1 MLTTRAALLPP
12 PPPPPPPP
20 HDPSPFIPQ
29 GIGLESED
37 GTSLGIEQ
45 FLTLLVHLAFFRDNP
60 RFTPVLAGAPKLQS
74 DMRETVPVLQC
85 VTNMITEFLPK
96 MRKGDTAEFRQ
107 VVKGDAEAAAVLA
120 AYTDKVAAWTAALH
134 EKAEK
139 TNTDVMTQYIAA
151 LEETGSLGVRSLET
165 TNASGTTV
173 MHKAS
178 LTEAQARHS
187 FLDTQNAMD
196 LAVASPKYE
205 VSHMLEALARCGDK
219 KYATVIDMTLKMRV
233 EGMLKNVLNEATEL
247 EILDAAT
254 FSVSDDLEGSA
265 AYDEKV
271 KAAVQR
277 NWLVVWKNMTF
288 KDMYGYPL
296 WETQLHDVLQ
306 SAFPELQSIFLHYTG
321 SSIAGSESIASAT
334 KLGLMEVLSL
344 AKDCDICTKEFK
356 VDDLSRHFSTSNAGA
371 AIATSGSADRHKM
384 PSHGSA
390 SGVMTI
396 RDKALSA
403 RKKKAEREGK
413 GGAKAADKADMQL
426 NLFEF
431 INFLV
436 RIAFWR
442 ANPMWGSKYNKMDLT
457 PVPDATSILLE
468 ECILPNARRDTS
480 AEFKKVLAGDA
491 ATQAVLVEYRAKL
504 QAWVRPLLRKER
516 RIDNPNP
523 QMTYRMW
530 AELMDGPEP
539 NANAFSRAKAACP
552 KMVGEWFLTQ
562 ESQITGDERTSKKNQ
577 MTFKASLSLAQ
588 ARWNFLRSQAIEQIE
603 GGEVD
608 AEGGKD
614 GQGQGTLDF
623 SELNECICR
632 CAVNMYEHLLD
643 TYLPSHNRK
652 AMTMADAVRS
662 WIQNLFFEKSP
673 EMCMWEA
680 TVIKADRYD
689 WQKQTKMLP
698 GFSPATHKLWLQVWD
713 SMMLM
718 DIHHFPL
725 WEKGVHDTLQQLF
738 PVLMRIFSNYTK
750 GVSGI
755 DSAADA
761 LEMELE
767 EFHDFI
773 KDAKL
778 ETRMINFTT
787 MTNVFAKANAA
798 NTADAMKDR
807 QAGKRNVQV
816 QREME
821 QMARDSR
828 NAGNDGKKENPKEV
842 KAIDALA
849 KHLLADRF
857 ANDYPEPGSMKVT
870 KPDNRLTLTEFC
882 GCLVRI
888 SFLRANPK
896 HGQYDNKAKL
906 IELPGCLKKMLEEVV
921 IPNAKQD
928 MSSLFRDEIAQ
939 DAEVQAVCEEYRDRL
954 FFYYSSINALAAA
967 ERANAKLTKGG
978 ALEAKEQKLALETW
992 MDISRGYLFLVKKKG
1007 MKHMEA
1013 RRFTPKGGD
1022 GPGLGEGAIV
1032 GDCTVM
1038 RESDITGDERCKEKY
1053 TCRLSILEAKYA
1065 FLNSQSLEQMAAGDA
1080 GDNDAMAT
1088 LDYDEF
1094 IECLARCARDKYGEI
1109 KLMSLADGVRGIF
1122 MNILG
1127 EKSDEGVIRDATY
1140 IHAERYNWKLSKPLP
1155 GQTLAAH
1162 RKWLDCWQNIEIGDL
1177 HYFPLWE
1184 KGVFDCLQECF
1195 QDLTN
1200 IFAHY
1205 AKSIGGSTTAE
1216 DAVEMTMTEFKELVK
1231 DVGLETKDLKFDVMS
1246 NMFKKANAT
1255 NSGDV
1260 RKQRMVEKGNA
1271 DAQGEFAMN
1280 TGTQMA
1286 LKKNIQQ
1293 ASPKRNAKLNK
1304 IRDDEL
1310 DQELVLYE
1318 FVEVMIRIGFWRANP
1333 FHGINKLAAK
1343 LVPLPDCLHQMLHEV
1358 VLPNAKRDDSA
1369 LFKERL
1375 AGDKAMLSALATY
1388 EKRLKEWFD
1397 VHTQSMFLRGEG
1409 RKLQYQ
1415 QWQDLLKKGW
1425 GADARAQGYTPG
1437 NGVGNWEI
1445 FQDSEITGD
1454 ERCRNK
1460 FKISLSLPQAKFAF
1474 INSQSLDQLSV
1485 GQAKDTDAM
1494 TTLEFDEFK
1503 ECIAR
1508 CALDKYKPIRQ
1519 MSPAVMI
1526 TSFCKNLLG
1535 EENTE
1540 ECMNTA
1546 TLIKAER
1553 YNWKRYS
1560 VTLPGQALKDHKKWL
1575 QVWQRLDI
1583 GDMYYFP
1590 LWEKG
1595 VHDVLQ
1601 KHFKDLC
1608 LIFFAYCRSM
1618 LGSASAED
1626 AAEMEMAEFKDFVDE
1641 CGLETK
1647 QISFDLMSNNFMKA
1661 NAINSAQVRDAHQ
1674 EGRRS
1679 AGTKMDGRTTAEV
1692 ATQKRNDGSETKKD
1706 AELVLYEFIGML
1718 VRIAFQRANPTFG
1731 NYGNKKAVVHLVNYP
1746 GSGMEGNGCLQTMI
1760 EDEIL
1765 PRARKDTSAVFR
1777 ETVMTE
1783 MSVVKVLDEYRPKIK
1798 AWYDLTCADD
1808 TKQTTITDKLQMD
1821 QWKRICDE
1829 KDLVGTWSCFRES
1842 DISGHPGCKT
1852 EYKWRLSMSQASMAF
1867 IDSNPRQG
1875 EGSINQQ
1882 QAGQSTGTDSFA
1894 TLDLEEFLECCAR
1907 CGMDM
1912 YRAVKEVSPAN
1923 AVKGFMQN
1931 LLGEASPD
1939 EVVVRATYIKCDR
1952 YDAKGLTKPLKGESQ
1967 VDLDK
1972 WIDCWQRMEIMD
1984 VYLWPLW
1991 EKEVH
1996 DIMHALFK
2004 ELQSIFLAYCRSIFD
2019 QTGAD
2024 ATEMSLDEFHDFVV
2038 DVGLETKKYK
2048 FEQMCNAFIKANAIN
2063 TAQVHA
2069 QKKDLRRDKDSKS
2082 HDAWDFQKAT
2092 KEPGKVKM
2100 GDSNYEAKKDQ
2111 ELDLAEFMNM
2121 MVRIGFWRANPGF
2134 GLHGNKDEVVSVP
2147 LALSTMLNEVILPRA
2162 KRESTAEFRTKEMTD
2177 PKVLTVLDQYK
2188 SRLRE
2193 WYDKKV
2199 ADDSD
2204 DLAGKSAGIISDKL
2218 QFEEWLRVLD
2228 RQDIVGV
2235 WEVEQ
2240 MSEITG
2246 DESTR
2251 GNIKIR
2257 LSIPTCKVCFVDS
2270 QSQKDAHTALMG
2282 GKSDEASDQATLDF
2296 DEWLECCCRTACKK
2310 YSAIKQM
2317 DASQKVKSFMQN
2329 FFGEATEEDCVRT
2342 ATYIRAVR
2350 FDLSES
2356 RPLKDESPE
2365 EHAAFLTEFKQL
2377 DLQGLY
2383 GFPLWEAEVHDLLHA
2398 NFRELASIFRSYCK
2412 SVGEASSDDS
2422 SKTMDLEEFND
2433 FVIDCMLE
2441 TNFGQAYTFE
2451 NMKEQFSRADKSGK
2465 GLAGPQANAELV
2477 LYEFLNVITRISFWR
2492 INPECGELEMDHQDT
2507 ILPVPQCLEKTL
2519 RECILPK
2526 AHRDD
2531 AGQFR
2536 GTVMQM
2542 PEVQA
2547 SLAEGRPRLQAWYA
2561 TIPLDDNQK
2570 VGITQWVSAL
2580 QALNVIGTFTCTQG
2594 SDIVGDDRVGTEF
2607 KCRLSVPQAK
2617 AAFVN
2622 AQKETGGAVDDT
2634 TLDFD
2639 ELLECIARCG
2649 VDKYRAVEQIKPGE
2663 AVSAMI
2669 ANILGDLNEEQVIT
2683 TATYITAERFTPAT
2697 APPKGVSPDAHR
2709 EWLMTWEKLQL
2720 SLLPGFPLWEK
2731 DVHDVLAGNLESL
2744 QSIFKAYAAGTIGT
2758 GAQEMDM
2765 EEFHDFCIEANLV
2778 TDMYGFDAMSGQFTK
2793 ANAGSND
2800 TVLEL
2805 HEFLTMLVRI
2815 SFFRANPQYGMRLGK
2830 DQKNADKFGE
2840 EVPLPGCLSDML
2852 TNLVLPNAR
2861 HDTYAQEFAETTLPL
2876 PEVQA
2881 ALGAQLDKLSSFYEL
2896 VSAGR
2901 AFLEIDQWLN
2911 ALTEKLLFSDLNIDG
2926 YVVRLTEPQAKA
2938 AFYAS
2943 AATPSSGLLPDELPV
2958 CVARTACDKYKGVT
2972 PMGPGAKVTGFL
2984 ANLLGDDDEEDVVLV
2999 ATGGVAKAKPVAKA
3013 KRYSADGMLMADE
3026 EMRATGISSGTAAML
3041 MPDERDMAHRDKFE
3055 TKGYDARRD
3064 NIAMSQGASMA
3075 DERKGLHGTRN
3086 Q

>member
-1 MLTTRAALLPP
+1 MSHATAAATPLTHTTLPPVHRAAGFKQLIKDARLELKVY
-12 PPPPPPPP
+12 
-20 HDPSPFIPQ
+20 DITQMTRLFNLKGGAK
-29 GIGLESED
+29 GIGLDSED
-37 GTSLGIEQ
+37 GTSLGVEQ
-45 FLTLLVHLAFFRDNP
+45 FLTLLINLAFYRENP
-60 RFTPVLAGAPKLQS
+60 RYTPQLPGAPKMTQ
-74 DMRETVPVLQC
+74 ETVPLLQC
-85 VTNMITEFLPK
+85 VTNMMTEFLPK
-96 MRKGDTAEFRQ
+96 MKTGNKTEFTA
-107 VVKGDAEAAAVLA
+107 VLKGDAEAKAVMDS
-120 AYTDKVAAWTAALH
+120 YSEKTAAWLQKLH

-139 TNTDVMTQYIAA
+139 TNTDVFTQYIAA
-151 LEETGSLGVRSLET
+151 LEETGSLGIRTLDAT
-165 TNASGTTV
+165 QASGILVT
-173 MHKAS
+173 HKSS
-178 LTEAQARHS
+178 LTELQARHAFMDS
-187 FLDTQNAMD
+187 QTAQD
-196 LAVASPKYE
+196 LAVNMPNYE
-205 VSHMLEALARCGDK
+205 LPAMLEALARCGDK
-219 KYATVIDMTLKMRV
+219 KYMTVMDMTFAKRI

-247 EILDAAT
+247 EVLDAAT
-254 FSVSDDLEGSA
+254 FSVGDDMEGAS

-271 KAAVQR
+271 KAAVQK
-277 NWLVVWKNMTF
+277 NWLVCWKNMTF
-288 KDMYGYPL
+288 KDLYGYPL

-306 SAFPELQSIFLHYTG
+306 SAFPELQAIFLYYCG
-321 SSIAGSESIASAT
+321 ASIAGSENIGNAT
-334 KLGLMEVLSL
+334 RIGLMEMLSV

-356 VDDLSRHFSTSNAGA
+356 IDELTRHFTTANSQAKV
-371 AIATSGSADRHKM
+371 ATSGSSERNKAPKF
-384 PSHGSA
+384 GTI
-390 SGVMTI
+390 GGQMTV
-396 RDKALSA
+396 RDKALKAQQDRKVTDSSKGA
-403 RKKKAEREGK
+403 RV
-413 GGAKAADKADMQL
+413 AKEVDAQL

-431 INFLV
+431 INLLV

-442 ANPMWGSKYNKMDLT
+442 ANPQWGSKYNKKDLT
-457 PVPDATSILLE
+457 PVPESTQILLE

-480 AEFKKVLAGDA
+480 GEFKKVLQADA
-491 ATQAVLVEYRAKL
+491 ATQGVLTEYRDRL
-504 QAWVRPLLRKER
+504 QAWLRPILRKER
-516 RIDNPNP
+516 STLNPNP
-523 QMTYRMW
+523 KITYKRW
-530 AELMDGPEP
+530 VELMDGPD
-539 NANAFSRAKAACP
+539 ADTQGARGAKPPCP
-552 KMVGEWFLTQ
+552 KMVGEWYLSQ
-562 ESQITGDERTSKKNQ
+562 ESQITGDERTAKKNQ
-577 MTFKASLSLAQ
+577 MTFKAKLSIPQ
-588 ARWNFLRSQAIEQIE
+588 CRWNFLRSQSVEQVE

-608 AEGGKD
+608 AD
-614 GQGQGTLDF
+614 SSDIATLDF
-623 SELNECICR
+623 SELLECICR
-632 CAVNMYEHLLD
+632 CAVNMYEHMLT

-698 GFSPATHKLWLQVWD
+698 GFSPAQHKLWCQCWEKLV
-713 SMMLM
+713 LM

-725 WEKGVHDTLQQLF
+725 WEKGVHDTLQQHF
-738 PVLMRIFSNYTK
+738 PALMRIFSHYSK
-750 GVSGI
+750 GISGI

-773 KDAKL
+773 KDSKL

-787 MTNVFAKANAA
+787 MTNVFAKANASDSA
-798 NTADAMKDR
+798 TVFMER
-807 QAGKRNVQV
+807 MAGRRNVQV
-816 QREME
+816 QRELE
-821 QMARDSR
+821 EIARQAARS
-828 NAGNDGKKENPKEV
+828 AHDGKKGETKFQELP
-842 KAIDALA
+842 
-849 KHLLADRF
+849 KHLTCDRF
-857 ANDYPEPGSMKVT
+857 SSDYPEPGSMKIK
-870 KPDNRLTLTEFC
+870 KPDNRLTLTEFL

-888 SFLRANPK
+888 AFLRANPK

-906 IELPGCLKKMLEEVV
+906 VELPGCLKKMLEEVL

-939 DAEVQAVCEEYRDRL
+939 DAEVQAVFEEYRSKL
-954 FFYYSSINALAAA
+954 TFYYQEVNLLTAVKGKIDN
-967 ERANAKLTKGG
+967 KLSM
-978 ALEAKEQKLALETW
+978 ETW
-992 MDISRGYLFLVKKKG
+992 MDIARGFLQFTKKKG
-1007 MKHMEA
+1007 SKHMEKA
-1013 RRFTPKGGD
+1013 KVQTKV
-1022 GPGLGEGAIV
+1022 GEGAGLPEGAFV
-1032 GDCTVM
+1032 GDCTVQ

-1053 TCRLSILEAKYA
+1053 TCRLTILEAKYA

-1088 LDYDEF
+1088 LDYGEF
-1094 IECLARCARDKYGEI
+1094 LECLSRCARDKYGEI
-1109 KLMSLADGVRGIF
+1109 KLMSLADGVRGVF
-1122 MNILG
+1122 QNILG
-1127 EKSDEGVIRDATY
+1127 EKTDEAVIRDATY

-1155 GQTLAAH
+1155 GQSLAAH
-1162 RKWLDCWQNIEIGDL
+1162 RKWCDCWQNIEIADL

-1216 DAVEMTMTEFKELVK
+1216 DAVEMTMTEFKDLVK
-1231 DVGLETKDLKFDVMS
+1231 DVGLETKDLKFDVMC
-1246 NMFKKANAT
+1246 NMFKKANAL
-1255 NSGDV
+1255 NSNAV
-1260 RKQRMVEKGNA
+1260 MQQRKQEAGTSAAKMEGVGSASKAMAQTNKRSKSANKGR
-1271 DAQGEFAMN
+1271 E
-1280 TGTQMA
+1280 
-1286 LKKNIQQ
+1286 
-1293 ASPKRNAKLNK
+1293 
-1304 IRDDEL
+1304 DEM

-1318 FVEVMIRIGFWRANP
+1318 FVEVLIRIGFWRANP
-1333 FHGINKLAAK
+1333 FHGINKLANK

-1425 GADARAQGYTPG
+1425 GIDQRAQGYTPG

-1445 FQDSEITGD
+1445 YQDSEITGD

-1474 INSQSLDQLSV
+1474 INSQSLDQLTV

-1519 MSPAVMI
+1519 MSAAVMI

-1560 VTLPGQALKDHKKWL
+1560 QTLPGQSLKEHKKWL
-1575 QVWQRLDI
+1575 EVWQRLEI
-1583 GDMYYFP
+1583 SDMYYFP

-1595 VHDVLQ
+1595 VHDILQ
-1601 KHFKDLC
+1601 KHFAELT
-1608 LIFFAYCRSM
+1608 LIFLAYCRSL
-1618 LGSASAED
+1618 LGSGSAED
-1626 AAEMEMAEFKDFVDE
+1626 AMEMEMAEFHDFIDE

-1647 QISFDLMSNNFMKA
+1647 QVNFDLMTNNFIKA
-1661 NAINSAQVRDAHQ
+1661 NATNSGAVRDQHA
-1674 EGRRS
+1674 ESRRTS
-1679 AGTKMDGRTTAEV
+1679 ATKQDGRTTEV
-1692 ATQKRNDGSETKKD
+1692 VAKVKGTNDGQEAKKD
-1706 AELVLYEFIGML
+1706 QELVLYEFIGLL

-1731 NYGNKKAVVHLVNYP
+1731 NYGNKKAVVHLCNYP
-1746 GSGMEGNGCLQTMI
+1746 GSGMHDNGCLQTMI

-1783 MSVVKVLDEYRPKIK
+1783 LSVLKVLDEYRPKLK
-1798 AWYDLTCADD
+1798 TWYNEATSDD
-1808 TKQTTITDKLQMD
+1808 SKQTDITDKLSME
-1821 QWKRICDE
+1821 QWMRVCDE
-1829 KDLVGTWSCFRES
+1829 KDLVGIWQCYRES
-1842 DISGHPGCKT
+1842 DITGDPACKT
-1852 EYKWRLSMSQASMAF
+1852 EYKWRLSMPQVKMAF
-1867 IDSNPRQG
+1867 MDSQPSDQIG
-1875 EGSINQQ
+1875 
-1882 QAGQSTGTDSFA
+1882 AAQSSGTDA
-1894 TLDLEEFLECCAR
+1894 LAVLDFEEFLECCAR
-1907 CGMDM
+1907 LGIDK
-1912 YRAVKEVSPAN
+1912 YRAVREVSPAL
-1923 AVKGFMQN
+1923 AVQGFLQN
-1931 LLGEASPD
+1931 LLGEKTPD
-1939 EVVVRATYIKCDR
+1939 EVVIEATYIHAKR
-1952 YDAKGLTKPLKGESQ
+1952 YDAKETKPLKGESQ
-1967 VDLDK
+1967 ADLDK
-1972 WIDCWQRMEIMD
+1972 WLDCWSRMEIMD
-1984 VYLWPLW
+1984 VHLWPIW

-1996 DIMHALFK
+1996 DIMHPLFK
-2004 ELQSIFLAYCRSIFD
+2004 ELQLIFLAYTRSISED
-2019 QTGAD
+2019 SAED
-2024 ATEMSLDEFHDFVV
+2024 AMEMSMDEFHDFVV
-2038 DVGLETKKYK
+2038 DVGLETKQYK
-2048 FEQMCNAFIKANAIN
+2048 FDVMSTQFIKANATN
-2063 TAQVHA
+2063 TAQVRA
-2069 QKKDLRRDKDSKS
+2069 QRQDEKRDAQSRGNDKPQWAR
-2082 HDAWDFQKAT
+2082 DAAAPK
-2092 KEPGKVKM
+2092 KVK
-2100 GDSNYEAKKDQ
+2100 GTALGEEAKKDA
-2111 ELDLAEFMNM
+2111 ELVLYEFLNM
-2121 MVRIGFWRANPGF
+2121 LVRISFWRANPNF
-2134 GLHGNKDEVVSVP
+2134 GLHGNKDELVP
-2147 LALSTMLNEVILPRA
+2147 VALALSTVLNEIILPRA
-2162 KRESTAEFRTKEMTD
+2162 KRENSAAFRNKEMND
-2177 PKVLTVLDQYK
+2177 PKLLAVLENYK
-2188 SRLRE
+2188 PKLKE

-2199 ADDSD
+2199 LDDSE
-2204 DLAGKSAGIISDKL
+2204 GKGLVSDKL
-2218 QFEEWLRVLD
+2218 GFDEWLRVLD
-2228 RQDIVGV
+2228 RQDIVGE
-2235 WEVEQ
+2235 WEIEQ

-2246 DESTR
+2246 DESTK
-2251 GNIKIR
+2251 GNIKMR
-2257 LSIPTCKVCFVDS
+2257 LSIPTCKAAFMDS
-2270 QSQKDAHTALMG
+2270 QSTEQLTVGKGDAV
-2282 GKSDEASDQATLDF
+2282 SSASVLDF
-2296 DEWLECCCRTACKK
+2296 DEWLECIARMAVAK
-2310 YSAIKQM
+2310 YSAVKQM
-2317 DASQKVKSFMQN
+2317 ENSQKVKAFCMN
-2329 FFGEATEEDCVRT
+2329 FFGEASEEDCMRQ

-2350 FDLSES
+2350 YDVSES
-2356 RPLKDESPE
+2356 QPLKDETPE
-2365 EHAAFLTEFKQL
+2365 EHAAFLAEFKQL
-2377 DLQGLY
+2377 DLMGLY

-2398 NFRELASIFRSYCK
+2398 NFKELASIFRSYCK
-2412 SVGEASSDDS
+2412 SLGETATSDS
-2422 SKTMDLEEFND
+2422 SRTMDMEEFHD
-2433 FVIDCMLE
+2433 FVIDCGLE
-2441 TNFGQAYTFE
+2441 TKLAIMKGAEPAVYTF
-2451 NMKEQFSRADKSGK
+2451 NQMKECFTKADKSGK
-2465 GLAGPQANAELV
+2465 GLAGPAANSELV
-2477 LYEFLNVITRISFWR
+2477 LYEFLNVITRVSFGR
-2492 INPECGELEMDHQDT
+2492 INPEYGELTMEHQDT
-2507 ILPVPQCLEKTL
+2507 IYPVPFCLEKTL
-2519 RECILPK
+2519 REAILPK

-2531 AGQFR
+2531 AAEFR
-2536 GTVMQM
+2536 AKTMQM

-2547 SLAEGRPRLQAWYA
+2547 ALAEGRPRLQAWYA

-2570 VGITQWVSAL
+2570 VGINQWVSTL

-2649 VDKYRAVEQIKPGE
+2649 CDKYRAVEQIKVGE
-2663 AVSAMI
+2663 KVAAMI
-2669 ANILGDLNEEQVIT
+2669 ANILGDLNEDQVIT
-2683 TATYITAERFTPAT
+2683 AATYITAERYTPAA
-2697 APPKGVSPDAHR
+2697 APPKGVSPEVHR
-2709 EWLMTWEKLQL
+2709 EWLMTWEMLQL
-2720 SLLPGFPLWEK
+2720 SALPGFPLWEK

-2744 QSIFKAYAAGTIGT
+2744 TSIFRAYAASSLEGSAT
-2758 GAQEMDM
+2758 EMDM
-2765 EEFHDFCIEANLV
+2765 EEFHDFVIEAGLI
-2778 TDMYGFDAMSGQFTK
+2778 TDMYSFDTMSGQFTK

-2984 ANLLGDDDEEDVVLV
+2984 ANLLGDDDEEDVVLA
-2999 ATGGVAKAKPVAKA
+2999 ATGGKALK
-3013 KRYSADGMLMADE
+3013 D
-3026 EMRATGISSGTAAML
+3026 
-3041 MPDERDMAHRDKFE
+3041 
-3055 TKGYDARRD
+3055 
-3064 NIAMSQGASMA
+3064 
-3075 DERKGLHGTRN
+3075 
-3086 Q
+3086 